1 MDAPTRVLKSL
12 NHEEPDR
19 VPAFESA
26 FTNNTIMEHYGV
38 PTGGGLTGAVGVLK
52 YLPFKDR
59 IANWAVSN
67 QNFLK
72 KGMAPLYEFYRR
84 VKLDIGLSLVT
95 HTQRKIIKGG
105 IIDEFGRVM
114 KWETYE
120 GDGTVIVGY
129 HGGHFKTFED
139 YESWERPDPHDPK
152 RLAAYLAGKELQ
164 KEMNNEIFSVPAIN
178 GIMETS
184 WEAFGI
190 EAFSRLLA
198 RPKQAK
204 KVFDDHG
211 KLAVELVKILADH
224 GAELILVWDDYGFK
238 NGIFMS
244 PKNYQTYVF
253 PWLKQICAEA
263 HKRGSKIMLHSD
275 GDLMLIFDDIVN
287 CGVDAIHPIESTT
300 ANPEYDIF
308 KLNEKYGE
316 RLTFVGNLSPVMLFN
331 GKISEIEEYSKRM
344 IRELAPD
351 GGFFF
356 SSGHSINPA
365 VTLDRWEAV
374 MRIREKY
381 DNYPIDVPS

>member
-26 FTNNTIMEHYGV
+26 FTNNTIMEHYGIPV
-38 PTGGGLTGAVGVLK
+38 EGALSGGASVLK

-59 IANWAVSN
+59 IAKWAISN
-67 QNFLK
+67 PNFLK
-72 KGMAPLYEFYRR
+72 KSMTRNYEFFRQ

-105 IIDEFGRVM
+105 IIDEFGRIM

-120 GDGTVIVGY
+120 GDGTVIMGY
-129 HGGHFKTFED
+129 HGGYFKNFED
-139 YESWERPDPHDPK
+139 YESWERPDPHDPR
-152 RLAAYLAGKELQ
+152 RLAAFSAGKELQ

-178 GIMETS
+178 GMMEAS

-190 EAFSRLLA
+190 EAFSKLLA

-204 KVFDDHG
+204 RVFDDHG

-224 GAELILVWDDYGFK
+224 GAELILAWDDYGFK

-244 PKNYQTYVF
+244 PKNYRTYVF
-253 PWLKQICAEA
+253 PWLKQMCDEA

-275 GDLMLIFDDIVN
+275 GDLTLIFDDIVN
-287 CGVDAIHPIESTT
+287 CGVDALHPIESTT

-308 KLNEKYGE
+308 KLNEKYGD
-316 RLTFVGNLSPVMLFN
+316 RLTFVGNLSPVMLATGN
-331 GKISEIEEYSKRM
+331 ISEIEEYSKRM
-344 IRELAPD
+344 IRELAPG

-365 VTLDRWEAV
+365 VTLDRWKAV
-374 MRIREKY
+374 MRIRDKY
-381 DNYPIDVPS
+381 ENYPINVPH